1 MTNDE
6 TELAIIELQELRNRM
21 DRAIE
26 ESAKGE
32 GTDDESFMQ
41 EILDRLN
48 SPNWERPGPFPE
60 PPAPALARTVRQGE
74 FD

>member
-32 GTDDESFMQ
+32 GTDGESFMQ
-41 EILDRLN
+41 EILDGLDSHIILSYQTRN
-48 SPNWERPGPFPE
+48 EQTDRADRP
-60 PPAPALARTVRQGE
+60 R
-74 FD
+74 